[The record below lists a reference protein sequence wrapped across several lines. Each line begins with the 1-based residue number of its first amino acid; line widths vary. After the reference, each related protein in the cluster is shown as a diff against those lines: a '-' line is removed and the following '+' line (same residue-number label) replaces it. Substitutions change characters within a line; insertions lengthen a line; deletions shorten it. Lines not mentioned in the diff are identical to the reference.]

1 MSPIA
6 ETSLL
11 FRILAQNETEAGLS
25 SARSSFAGFGS
36 VLSGI
41 LGSEAVNGVGEF
53 LKSSVDAAEEAQVA
67 INLTA
72 AAIKSTGAVAGVSAE
87 QVHELAD
94 SIAQTAGVMPD
105 VVQAAANMVLRF
117 SNIRDV
123 GTAHIFDETTQAA
136 VDMAA
141 ALGGGV
147 PTADAVTAQALKLG
161 KALQDPVAGLSALS
175 RVGLKFTADQ
185 TAQITAMEKAN
196 NVLGAQQVILDAVAK
211 KFGGSAAAVS
221 TPLQKLGIQFQL
233 IKEQIGQTLLPIL
246 TQFATR
252 LLSLV
257 NPALAVGRAVVGFLG
272 AHWQILASVGA
283 AILTVVTGMKLWEI
297 ATAGVRLMWIALDTV
312 VFMNPIVAVVLGIVA
327 VVTYLMIRFAA
338 VRNVVADVIQFCMRV
353 LGDLAQFIVNTVV
366 GSVEYLLKALGSIP
380 LIGGPF
386 KQAAESVDAF
396 RKTVDGAIS
405 AVQNLNVAAGINNV
419 GNFFKDTFSMPSFP
433 SSGAGSVAA
442 AIAPSIT
449 GAAPKIASAVKD
461 LAANTAKALA
471 DFKNGIVQSFGALG
485 SVISN
490 QLAGPTGAFT
500 IGAALDAQL
509 AKAKAFMANIA
520 ALRARGLNTTSLNEL
535 INAGPDQGGAAA
547 AALAQATNAQLS
559 GVNRDEAALNKLG
572 NQFATTQAN
581 AEFGS
586 AKAVAANKVQLTIDL
601 TGVSNDALVTALR
614 TAIRKKGGN
623 VQTVLGK

>member
-1 MSPIA
+1 MA
-6 ETSLL
+6 ETSLI
-11 FRILAQNETEAGLS
+11 FRLLAQNDTAEGLE
-25 SARSSFAGFGS
+25 SARSSFSGFGS

-41 LGSEAVNGVGEF
+41 LGSEAVNAVGEF
-53 LKSSVDAAEEAQVA
+53 FKSSVEAAEEAQVA

-72 AAIKSTGAVAGVSAE
+72 AAIKSTGAVAGVSAGE
-87 QVHELAD
+87 VHELAE
-94 SIAQTAGVMPD
+94 SIAVTAGVMPD

-123 GTAHIFDETTQAA
+123 GPAKIFDETTQAA

-175 RVGLKFTADQ
+175 RVGLKFTAEQ
-185 TAQITAMEKAN
+185 TKQITDMEKAN

-221 TPLQKLGIQFQL
+221 TPLQKLSIQFSL
-233 IKEQIGQTLLPIL
+233 LKEQIGQNILPYL
-246 TQFATR
+246 EMFASR
-252 LLSLV
+252 LLGLAG
-257 NPALAVGRAVVGFLG
+257 PAMAAGRAIASFLG
-272 AHWQILASVGA
+272 AHWQVLAAVGG
-283 AILTVVTGMKLWEI
+283 AILGVVAAMKIWG
-297 ATAGVRLMWIALDTV
+297 AVTAAVRLAWIALDIV
-312 VFMNPIVAVVLGIVA
+312 MFANPMIILILGIVA
-327 VVTYLMIRFAA
+327 AVIFLMIKFST
-338 VRNVVADVIQFCMRV
+338 VRNVVADVIQFAMRV

-380 LIGGPF
+380 IIGGPF
-386 KQAAESVDAF
+386 KTAAESVDAF

-419 GNFFKDTFSMPSFP
+419 GNFFKDTFTMPSFP
-433 SSGAGSVAA
+433 SSGAGSVAD

-449 GAAPKIASAVKD
+449 AAAPKVADAVKN
-461 LAANTAKALA
+461 LAANTTKALA
-471 DFKNGIVQSFGALG
+471 DFKNKIVQSFGALG

-509 AKAKAFMANIA
+509 TKAKAFMANIA

-535 INAGPDQGGAAA
+535 ISAGPDQGGAAA
-547 AALAQATNAQLS
+547 QALANATNAQLA
-559 GVNRDEAALNKLG
+559 GVNKDEAALNKLG
-572 NQFATTQAN
+572 NDFANTQAN

-614 TAIRKKGGN
+614 KAIRVKGGS
-623 VQTVLGK
+623 VQTVLGS